1 MVLIDTVYQRVLNIL
16 NKEQRGYITPQEFN
30 LLANHAQMDIFEQY
44 FYDIN
49 QFERVPGNQ
58 TEYSDMLDIIESKI
72 ALFETS
78 STLDGLGRKTD
89 NTASTSN
96 TDFSYFSLPS
106 DMYRMG
112 VVSYKNNEAE
122 RVTQNEYLL
131 LNSSQLTKPTDTRLM
146 YTQTGYVASN
156 VKYVKIRVFGTN
168 EIKHDDDANITIT
181 YIRKP
186 QKAEWA
192 YTNVNGNPLYNVTN
206 ATNFDLHESEE
217 NELVIKILALSGV
230 IIKDSSVYQVA
241 STEENKDV
249 QQEKSSINGITNIN
263 K

>member
-49 QFERVPGNQ
+49 QFDRIHGNQ
-58 TEYSDMLDIIESKI
+58 TEYSDMLDIVESKI

-78 STLDGLGRKTD
+78 SSLDGLGRKTD
-89 NTASTSN
+89 NAASTN
-96 TDFSYFSLPS
+96 DTDFSYFSLPS
-106 DMYRMG
+106 DTYRIG
-112 VVSYKNNEAE
+112 VISYKDNEAE

-131 LNSSQLTKPTDTRLM
+131 LNSSQLTKPTNTRLM
-146 YTQTGYVASN
+146 YIQNGYVASN
-156 VKYVKIRVFGTN
+156 VKYVKVRVFGAD
-168 EIKHDDDANITIT
+168 ELKHSNDSDITIT

-192 YTNVNGNPLYNVTN
+192 YTNVNGNPLYNVANTV
-206 ATNFDLHESEE
+206 NFDLHESEE
-217 NELVIKILALSGV
+217 NELVIKIAALSGV
-230 IIKDSSVYQVA
+230 IIKDPSVYQIA
-241 STEENKDV
+241 TTEENKDV
-249 QQEKSSINGITNIN
+249 QQEKS
-263 K
+263 